1 MKNLFYFIISI
12 CTLYACS
19 SDSDFN
25 PEDENPTSSDF
36 YELKAIP
43 DKKVIF
49 KAYPANMKQI
59 LGAGYDVTADH
70 LSPEAIKAPIIDLEK
85 LENSDEDYIYRM
97 KATSSEPRDY
107 AGENATTFLTDIT
120 NSLILGDINSRNAL
134 SVGTILKHKEFESDY
149 NHSSQYSFASSEQLF
164 TAERWYFSFFYTLEK
179 YKYRYLTQELENDV
193 TSLAAEDIIN
203 KYGTHLLVDVG
214 IGARF
219 RGLYRTA
226 VPTATSA
233 ASTAKITLLSALE
246 KIGQQGLFTG
256 SGAGGWK
263 EEVAQ
268 SIGGQLILEF
278 YGGNTS
284 LLTSQP
290 ITDGFNAWW
299 NSFNE
304 ENYTLTKI
312 TQNKVLPIYELIAD
326 ATKKEQ
332 VKDAIEKYISNQKL
346 SLVSTTPLLQA
357 WNGKNHTYDT
367 SYLGIA
373 MHSNKKYEGAICSI
387 YKQQIT
393 STVPLYL
400 YSNGK
405 KQRLSVELL
414 PADTE
419 WQLEKELGYVYAS
432 PVEGAIPLY
441 EAENKNDYCYTTED
455 KQEYGTK
462 GSWKQKGIVCYTMP
476 L

>member
-120 NSLILGDINSRNAL
+120 NSLILGDINSEMLYR
-134 SVGTILKHKEFESDY
+134 SVPFSSIKSSSLITTILH
-149 NHSSQYSFASSEQLF
+149 NILFASSEQLF

-179 YKYRYLTQELENDV
+179 YKYRYLTQEFENDV

-203 KYGTHLLVDVG
+203 KYGTHLFSGCRYRSTIQRTLPDSSTYSDISYQHHKNHLTQRFG
-214 IGARF
+214 KNRPARS
-219 RGLYRTA
+219 LYR
-226 VPTATSA
+226 
-233 ASTAKITLLSALE
+233 KRCRRM
-246 KIGQQGLFTG
+246 GRR
-256 SGAGGWK
+256 
-263 EEVAQ
+263 
-268 SIGGQLILEF
+268 
-278 YGGNTS
+278 
-284 LLTSQP
+284 
-290 ITDGFNAWW
+290 
-299 NSFNE
+299 
-304 ENYTLTKI
+304 
-312 TQNKVLPIYELIAD
+312 
-326 ATKKEQ
+326 
-332 VKDAIEKYISNQKL
+332 
-346 SLVSTTPLLQA
+346 
-357 WNGKNHTYDT
+357 
-367 SYLGIA
+367 
-373 MHSNKKYEGAICSI
+373 C
-387 YKQQIT
+387 
-393 STVPLYL
+393 
-400 YSNGK
+400 
-405 KQRLSVELL
+405 
-414 PADTE
+414 
-419 WQLEKELGYVYAS
+419 
-432 PVEGAIPLY
+432 
-441 EAENKNDYCYTTED
+441 
-455 KQEYGTK
+455 GTK
-462 GSWKQKGIVCYTMP
+462 HRRSAYTGILWRKYKFIDFTTDNRW

>member
-1 MKNLFYFIISI
+1 MKKLFYFVILACIS
-12 CTLYACS
+12 YACS
-19 SDSDFN
+19 SDSDFT
-25 PEDENPTSSDF
+25 PEDETPSDV

-43 DKKVIF
+43 DKEVIF
-49 KAYPANMKQI
+49 KTYPANMKQI
-59 LGAGYDVTADH
+59 LGAGYDVTADY

-85 LENSDEDYIYRM
+85 LENNDEDNIYRM
-97 KATSSEPRDY
+97 RANASEPRDY
-107 AGENATTFLTDIT
+107 AGENATTFLTDMT
-120 NSLILGDINSRNAL
+120 NNLILGDINSRNAL
-134 SVGTILKHKEFESDY
+134 SIGTILKHKEFESNY

-164 TAERWYFSFFYTLEK
+164 TAERWYFSFFYNSEK
-179 YKYRYLTQELENDV
+179 YKYRYLTQEFENDV
-193 TSLAAEDIIN
+193 ASLTAEDIIN

-219 RGLYRTA
+219 RGLFRTA

-233 ASTAKITLLSALE
+233 ASSARITLLSALT

-256 SGAGGWK
+256 SGVGGWE

-299 NSFNE
+299 KSFNE

-312 TQNKVLPIYELIAD
+312 TQDKVLPIYELIAD
-326 ATKKEQ
+326 ATKRKQ

-346 SLVSTTPLLQA
+346 SSVSTTPLLQA

-367 SYLGIA
+367 SYLDIA
-373 MHSNKKYEGAICSI
+373 VHSNRKYEGAVCSI
-387 YKQQIT
+387 YKQQRT
-393 STVPLYL
+393 HTVPLYL
-400 YSNGK
+400 YSNGQ
-405 KQRLSVELL
+405 KQRLSVEPLQ
-414 PADTE
+414 ADAG
-419 WQLEKELGYVYAS
+419 WQLEKELGYVYTS
-432 PVEGAIPLY
+432 PVDGAIPLY
-441 EAENKNDYCYTTED
+441 EAANENDYCYTTED
-455 KQEYGTK
+455 KQEYGIA
-462 GSWKQKGIVCYTMP
+462 GSWKKTGIVCYTMP